1 MEYIQVLKDNGDSRG
16 SSENLG
22 GEGHASDEEEVG
34 GYNSGGDGAYS
45 HAGKTGGDS
54 IGGDDACSGHTGKV
68 GGDNTGGD
76 GAYSHGACNNEEEV
90 GGHSCRDAFDFEEN
104 EEPWC
109 IYLVSNSCLN

>member
-22 GEGHASDEEEVG
+22 DEGHASDEEEVG

-54 IGGDDACSGHTGKV
+54 IGSDDACSGHTGKV

-104 EEPWC
+104 EEPWGAF
-109 IYLVSNSCLN
+109 I